1 MERIWAQITPLSP
14 IQWLS
19 ALIGL
24 ALLLTT
30 LSQFTDFP
38 DFGPTLII
46 SAILYL
52 LLLFYQPRYWL
63 IILPIVTVC
72 LDLTTFTGR
81 FIFNEFDLFFLTTIA
96 YALITRKLYFYSASP
111 KLPLVL
117 ITLYSVLLL
126 LNFEGWSSLFSLAG
140 PTYSNPYFLPDYSYK
155 ITKGFIWGLLLF
167 FFWGHLYLE
176 DKKQTVNYLIL
187 GAGLASI
194 ILGVLI
200 SWERGSLATL
210 INGSPWYGI
219 VSSFLDF
226 SSSYRTTGIFSDMHT
241 GGEVIDGIIL
251 LLLPLTLYGMTSQFT
266 ATVRSVAFLGFTAL
280 AYCTLV
286 GITRATYVSFFI
298 TLALFIILIRYQTVN
313 VSKDKLSTLLEAIVI
328 VLITL
333 IAIFTTKYAGNYY
346 GVAAY
351 SSIIVVGFI
360 AAILVRYSLAIAII
374 LATILTAVITLFALD
389 AHFSSRWVE
398 PSKEA
403 AIFLSVGL
411 PLLLGISTGLFYSH
425 RLKSMSNQLIMLSLI
440 ILIPATIAFATGGY
454 KINERM
460 GSVSK
465 DLNTRMQHWQ
475 NVLTSSD
482 NTLSTTLFGNG
493 VGTFPKNYLLTF
505 PETIENIGS
514 FSFGFRDGISFLTLG
529 GGRDLAFGQRVDISA
544 KTDYQLNLTY
554 RTEKTGRLSIFFCER
569 NLIFAS
575 NFMANCSAKSIQLPA
590 TSNQFQSTSFTINSG
605 KVGAKNIISRWP
617 TLIYLK
623 NMNIGSIIDINKLE
637 LSANTTQLLSN
648 NSFDKGMDHWFF
660 YNDFSHLPWH
670 IKNTFVQAYYD
681 TGIIGFVLFLF
692 MLLTALFMMIKY
704 RNEHSIHPMFVLS
717 VLAVCI
723 FGMFGTP
730 LDSSRVSWMF
740 YLFLFAALT
749 QHHLITDPQNKS

>member
-1 MERIWAQITPLSP
+1 MERIWAQITPSSS

-19 ALIGL
+19 ALTGV
-24 ALLLTT
+24 ALLLIT
-30 LSQFTDFP
+30 LTQFFDFP

-52 LLLFYQPRYWL
+52 LILLYQPRYWL
-63 IILPIVTVC
+63 IILPIITVC
-72 LDLTTFTGR
+72 LDLTTYTGR

-96 YALITRKLYFYSASP
+96 YALITRKLYFYSASS
-111 KLPLVL
+111 KIPLVL
-117 ITLYSVLLL
+117 ITLYTALLL
-126 LNFEGWSSLFSLAG
+126 FNFEGWSSLFSLAS
-140 PTYSNPYFLPDYSYK
+140 PVYSNPYYLPDYSYK
-155 ITKGFIWGLLLF
+155 IIKGFVWGLFLL

-194 ILGVLI
+194 TLGILI

-266 ATVRSVAFLGFTAL
+266 TTIRSVAFLGFTAL

-298 TLALFIILIRYQTVN
+298 TLALFLILTRYQTVN
-313 VSKDKLSTLLEAIVI
+313 IRKDKLSALLEAVAII
-328 VLITL
+328 LITL
-333 IAIFTTKYAGNYY
+333 IAFFATKYAGNYY

-351 SSIIVVGFI
+351 SSIVVVGFI
-360 AAILVRYSLAIAII
+360 AAILIRYSLVIAII
-374 LATILTAVITLFALD
+374 IATILTAVITLFALD
-389 AHFSSRWVE
+389 AHFSSRWIQ

-403 AIFLSVGL
+403 AIFLSVSL
-411 PLLLGISTGLFYSH
+411 PVLLGISTGLFYSH
-425 RLKSMSNQLIMLSLI
+425 RLKSMPNQLIMLSLV

-460 GSVSK
+460 GSVTK
-465 DLNTRMQHWQ
+465 DLNTRVQHWQ
-475 NVLTSSD
+475 NVIASSD
-482 NTLSTTLFGNG
+482 NTLPSALFGNG
-493 VGTFPKNYLLTF
+493 IGTFPKNYLFTF
-505 PETIENIGS
+505 PETIENVGS
-514 FSFGFRDGISFLTLG
+514 FSFGFEEGKSFLTLG
-529 GGRDLAFGQRVDISA
+529 AGHDLAFGQRVNISA

-554 RTEKTGRLSIFFCER
+554 RTEQAGKLSIFFCER

-575 NFMANCSAKSIQLPA
+575 NFMANCSAKSIQLPP
-590 TSNQFQSTSFTINSG
+590 SNGQFQSVSFTINSG
-605 KVGAKNIISRWP
+605 NVGAKNIISRWP

-623 NMNIGSIIDINKLE
+623 NMNIGSTIDIDKLD
-637 LSANTTQLLSN
+637 LSANSTQLLSN
-648 NSFDKGMDHWFF
+648 NRFDKGMDHWFF

-681 TGIIGFVLFLF
+681 TGTIGIALFLL
-692 MLLTALFMMIKY
+692 MLLFALITMIKY
-704 RNEHSIHPMFVLS
+704 RNEQSIYPMFVLS

-723 FGMFGTP
+723 FGLFGTP
-730 LDSSRVSWMF
+730 LDSVRVSWMF

-749 QHHLITDPQNKS
+749 QHYPVTYPKNK